1 VPHRCPP
8 LGDRELCFEAN
19 RNDQRV
25 CYEMRRKA
33 NASNQTPFW
42 VMTVDPRVVT
52 DHGDIWSENLLDLF
66 AAVLERSQAA
76 NVNASRA
83 MMRQ

>member
-1 VPHRCPP
+1 VPYRCEP

-19 RNDQRV
+19 RDRQRV
-25 CYEMRRKA
+25 CYEMRRKPG
-33 NASNQTPFW
+33 ASNQTPFW

-52 DHGDIWSENLLDLF
+52 DHGDIWNENLLDFF

-76 NVNASRA
+76 NVRASRTVT
-83 MMRQ
+83 RQ